1 MTFLKMGSLLNMQHS
16 NKLDISKSLRNLDN
30 SDIADN
36 LFHYDY
42 NTKHLLSL
50 LEKNI
55 ALDDPSYMSSFR
67 SFEGEVFENFT
78 YEKLLRFAVTNDY
91 ITKFVLK
98 GFHQNKHKAYANTLS
113 ISEKEQIVYRT
124 KSREISEFDAMFVT
138 KENELYF
145 VEMTLVKSV
154 LKLRRRLR
162 KKKALLE
169 IIFPNYEIKALIILN
184 DGATGSKQ
192 FPDYCKV
199 WFTKEFS
206 ASDVLEYIISKEKRK
221 LVPKVKIKSANMIE
235 AHELKLH
242 PFRYYNTMSWITKT
256 IRSHKKHIVDMKF
269 LTNFKVQRYHDL
281 YNKFYVGYLT
291 IENAKN
297 LLNLTDEY
305 KEDQRVVVALEKK
318 HSEEIILTYYIQT
331 GRKRLYLYTVEEDNK
346 ISKEKKDPY
355 GITVTEVFHINKQMD
370 TSYEMNLTHIGVV
383 KKLLKERFKSL

>member
-1 MTFLKMGSLLNMQHS
+1 MSQIHPLDMSESIKLLETG
-16 NKLDISKSLRNLDN
+16 
-30 SDIADN
+30 DIADN
-36 LFHYDY
+36 LYHYDY

-50 LEKNI
+50 LAKNI
-55 ALDDPSYMSSFR
+55 QVDDPAYMSSFR
-67 SFEGEVFENFT
+67 SFEGEVFENFV
-78 YEKLLRFAVTNDY
+78 YEKLLRYAQNNDY
-91 ITKFVLK
+91 IDKFVLK

-138 KENELYF
+138 VKNELYF

-169 IIFPNYEIKALIILN
+169 IAFPNYEIKALIILN
-184 DGATGSKQ
+184 DGATGAKQ

-206 ASDVLEYIISKEKRK
+206 AGDVLDQIIAKDKRQ
-221 LVPKVKIKSANMIE
+221 LIPKDIINTGCMIE

-242 PFRYYNTMSWITKT
+242 PFRYYNTMSWITKS
-256 IRSHKKHIVDMKF
+256 IRSHKKHILDISF
-269 LTNFKVQRYHDL
+269 LMDFKVQRYHNL
-281 YNKFYVGYLT
+281 YNKFYVGYLN

-297 LLNLTDEY
+297 LLKLEGEYTDT
-305 KEDQRVVVALEKK
+305 QRVMVALEKK
-318 HSEEIILTYYIQT
+318 HSNEIVLTYYIQT
-331 GRKRLYLYTVEEDNK
+331 GRKKLYLYTIEKGK
-346 ISKEKKDPY
+346 ITKEKKDPY

-370 TSYEMNLTHIGVV
+370 NSYEMNLTHIGVV
-383 KKLLKERFKSL
+383 KKLLKDRFTSTITKEED

>member
-1 MTFLKMGSLLNMQHS
+1 MLEMSQS
-16 NKLDISKSLRNLDN
+16 IRDLDN
-30 SDIADN
+30 RDILDN

-50 LEKNI
+50 INKGIE
-55 ALDDPSYMSSFR
+55 LDDPAYLSSYR
-67 SFEGEVFENFT
+67 SFEGEVFENFI
-78 YEKLLRFAVTNDY
+78 YEKLLRYAEKNEY
-91 ITKFVLK
+91 ISKFILK

-145 VEMTLVKSV
+145 VEMTLVRNV

-184 DGATGSKQ
+184 DGATGAKQ

-199 WFTKEFS
+199 WFTKEFT
-206 ASDVLEYIISKEKRK
+206 AANVLEYITAKEKRK
-221 LVPKVKIKSANMIE
+221 LAPKEKINGGCMIE

-256 IRSHKKHIVDMKF
+256 IRSHKKHIVDMTF
-269 LTNFKVQRYHDL
+269 LYNFKIQRYHDL
-281 YNKFYVGYLT
+281 YNKFYIGYLN
-291 IENAKN
+291 IETAREM
-297 LLNLTDEY
+297 LNLTGEY
-305 KEDQRVVVALEKK
+305 KEDQRVVIALEKK
-318 HSEEIILTYYIQT
+318 HSDEIVLTYYIQT
-331 GRKRLYLYTVEEDNK
+331 GRKALWLYSIEDGK
-346 ISKEKKDPY
+346 IVKEKKDPY
-355 GITVTEVFHINKQMD
+355 GITVTEVFHTNKQMD
-370 TSYEMNLTHIGVV
+370 SSYELNLAHIKVI
-383 KKLLKERFKSL
+383 KKLLKERFIKA